1 MQETQVRYLV
11 REDPLEKE
19 MATHSSILAW
29 TIPWMEKPGRLQSM
43 GSQRV
48 GHDWATSLHFTYI
61 NKLGNF
67 NKMDTFLEKQITETN
82 SRKWLCNFPN
92 LFHEV
97 NILLKAKLGKVIT
110 RKIQNNMPY
119 EYGHCQR
126 ERKQFPLLFQVLLA
140 HLRIEFTRERL
151 KGESQKFNNMCP

>member
-1 MQETQVRYLV
+1 M
-11 REDPLEKE
+11 
-19 MATHSSILAW
+19 
-29 TIPWMEKPGRLQSM
+29 
-43 GSQRV
+43 
-48 GHDWATSLHFTYI
+48 
-61 NKLGNF
+61 
-67 NKMDTFLEKQITETN
+67 
-82 SRKWLCNFPN
+82 CNFPN

-126 ERKQFPLLFQVLLA
+126 ERKQCPLLFQVLLA

-151 KGESQKFNNMCP
+151 KGESQKEKVKSLITCVLRRDLKKLSNVPKWAKPLTIFS